1 MGYCIHLGEVE
12 RLKSER
18 MVPQREVQIR
28 PDSCRMAIEHK
39 ARLDEKEDWETVV
52 VSCLEEEQIVEILL
66 VSSAVEKRVSEVP
79 TEASDTVVVVAP

>member
-1 MGYCIHLGEVE
+1 MGVVFPLEYGVLYTLGEVE

-39 ARLDEKEDWETVV
+39 ASWMRRRIGRQSLSLVWRK
-52 VSCLEEEQIVEILL
+52 SKLL
-66 VSSAVEKRVSEVP
+66 RFSW
-79 TEASDTVVVVAP
+79 